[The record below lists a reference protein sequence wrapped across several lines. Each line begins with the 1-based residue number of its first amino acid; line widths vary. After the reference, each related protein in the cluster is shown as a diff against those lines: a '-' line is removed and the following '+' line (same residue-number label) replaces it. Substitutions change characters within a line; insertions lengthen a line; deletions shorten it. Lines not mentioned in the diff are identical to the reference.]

1 MYQVLRE
8 LLPKNGFEPDAPT
21 RSAAPPTGAITSG
34 PAQPVV
40 ASPVTHRLVPDLS
53 HPSNTIKGSLGKRPI
68 DIGDFITEFEPTGE
82 RIDHHLGNQGCAEH
96 CNGEDHDLV
105 AEPQRG

>member
-1 MYQVLRE
+1 M
-8 LLPKNGFEPDAPT
+8 
-21 RSAAPPTGAITSG
+21 
-34 PAQPVV
+34 
-40 ASPVTHRLVPDLS
+40 THRPVPDLS

-96 CNGEDHDLV
+96 CNDEDHDLV